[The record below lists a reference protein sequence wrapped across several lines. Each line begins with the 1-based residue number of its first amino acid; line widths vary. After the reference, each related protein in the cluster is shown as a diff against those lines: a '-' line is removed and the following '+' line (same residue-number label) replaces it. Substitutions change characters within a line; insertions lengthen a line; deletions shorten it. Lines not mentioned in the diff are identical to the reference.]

1 MEVIIVE
8 DEQMASG
15 HLVEMLG
22 KIDPDIRVKAVLE
35 TITDA
40 VQWFKSNT
48 ADLVF
53 MDIHL
58 ADGSSF
64 SIFDQV
70 QVAIPVIFTTA
81 YDQYAIKAFKV
92 NSVDYLLK
100 PFSIEELEQALSKYK
115 QYNRFAPQNQL
126 DIQSIKH
133 ALGIRN
139 EYKKRFMVYY
149 GDKIRSIKTENIAYF
164 FFEDRTTFLSTMD
177 KSVFAIDYSL
187 DKIEQ
192 EVDPEQF
199 FRINRQMIVNF
210 DAIDNMVN
218 LSKSRMGL
226 HLKPVYEGNALVSFN
241 KMSRFRKWINR

>member
-8 DEQMASG
+8 DEKMASG
-15 HLVEMLG
+15 HLEEMLR

-100 PFSIEELEQALSKYK
+100 PFSLEELEQALSKYK
-115 QYNRFAPQNQL
+115 QYNRFAPQNQI

-164 FFEDRTTFLSTMD
+164 FFEDRTTFLTTMD
-177 KSVFAIDYSL
+177 KSVFTIDFSL

-199 FRINRQMIVNF
+199 FRINRQMIVNV

-226 HLKPVYEGNALVSFN
+226 HLKPVYEGSALVSFN
-241 KMSRFRKWINR
+241 KMSQFRKWINR